1 MRKYL
6 QLCELFDRLGS
17 LQSRNQMSLELAQ
30 YLKECDSEEVQIVSY
45 MIQGRVAP
53 MFVNSEFNYSEK
65 SIVNLLSQKYS
76 LDVGSMRLQSGDIG
90 DTLFEIITMRPNT
103 LDSLS
108 IKEVYEGLWK
118 IVNVVGT
125 GSVTVK
131 DKIILEYLAKFSPLE
146 AKYFVRTICGQL
158 RLGLSMKSLLDAF
171 SIGVAGD
178 KSIKPELENAYGV
191 CADIGYIGKKLV
203 EVPKEKISESISS
216 ISAQPG
222 TPILSRLVQ
231 RVGGFDELF
240 ERFKEKVILQPKFD
254 GLRCQIH
261 KWEESSD
268 KGDETGAVIWKK
280 FKKNSTKE
288 TQNLFEIN
296 NISKIQV
303 KLFTRNLEDVTEM
316 FPEIVETA
324 KKIEKT
330 SFILDSEIVGW
341 DYREGKILSYQET
354 MQRRRK
360 YSVRS
365 KQEDIPVKAFAFDLL
380 YLDSQSLVNI
390 DTKERIKLLDAVLG
404 STVLESI
411 VVAESKSLSKQED
424 VKGYFDKCIEEGL
437 EGVIVKQEE
446 GGYKPGV
453 RNYEWI
459 KIKKSINQEMVD
471 TVDMVVVG
479 YYKGSGRRASLGV
492 GAILGAIYNEKR
504 DTFDAI
510 CKIGTGMGD
519 ELLKE
524 INTKLQDIQI
534 KDMSKNVKVV
544 DNLIPDVWVLPKYV
558 ITVDADEITKN
569 ISGKNESIGRGF
581 SLRFPRLVEFD
592 RDKGV
597 EDITTAAELESM
609 YIMRKSV

>member
-6 QLCELFDRLGS
+6 QLCELFDRLEF

-103 LDSLS
+103 LESLS

-131 DKIILEYLAKFSPLE
+131 DKIVLEYLAKFSPLE

-203 EVPKEKISESISS
+203 EVPKEKVTESISS

-222 TPILSRLVQ
+222 IPILSRLVQ
-231 RVGGFDELF
+231 RVGRFDELF
-240 ERFKEKVILQPKFD
+240 ERFKKKMILQPKFD

-261 KWEESSD
+261 KWEESSERE
-268 KGDETGAVIWKK
+268 DETGSVIWKK

-288 TQNLFEIN
+288 AQNLFEVN

-316 FPEIVETA
+316 FPEIVEAA
-324 KKIEKT
+324 KKVEKN

-341 DYREGKILSYQET
+341 DYREGEILSYQET

-360 YSVRS
+360 YSVQS
-365 KQEDIPVKAFAFDLL
+365 KQEDIPVKAFTFDLL

-411 VVAESKSLSKQED
+411 VVAESKTLSKQED

-437 EGVIVKQEE
+437 EGVIVKQED
-446 GGYKPGV
+446 GGYKPGI

-569 ISGKNESIGRGF
+569 ISGKNESIGRGL

-597 EDITTAAELESM
+597 EDITTATELESM